1 MGRVAGRVARLRDPA
16 ATSTHVRTPNVFA
29 GPYLDRAAHLR
40 KDATFVAA
48 ALADPATLILPLWRA
63 RNLVRHGED
72 GCTAAFVDVT
82 HELRVGL
89 PDSELVL
96 LGQFHG
102 RACFA
107 AELTTDAAPA
117 VVPDTGFEDLRNLGA
132 LLSHDEAGL
141 LAYARAM
148 ILWRQRHRYC
158 GTCGAPT
165 RAESAGHV
173 MKCTEQSCGAEHFP
187 RLDPAII
194 VLVTDGERAL
204 LGRQAAWPAGR
215 YSTIAGFVEPG
226 ESLEDAVAREVLEET
241 GVTVLDADYHSSQP
255 WPFPSSLMIGFTA
268 RASADAVPR
277 ADEELEDVRWFTRE
291 EIASGV
297 PGLPPPQS
305 VSLRLIEDWYDSGS
319 PLPLRQTPGVKLW
332 GRR

>member
-1 MGRVAGRVARLRDPA
+1 
-16 ATSTHVRTPNVFA
+16 VRTPNVFA

-40 KDATFVAA
+40 KDAAFVTA
-48 ALADPATLILPLWRA
+48 ALADPGSLLVPVWQA
-63 RNLVRHGED
+63 RNLLRGAGPGRAAELVEVRHALR
-72 GCTAAFVDVT
+72 AAV
-82 HELRVGL
+82 
-89 PDSELVL
+89 PDSELIL
-96 LGQFHG
+96 LGLFRGH
-102 RACFA
+102 ACFA
-107 AELTTDAAPA
+107 VELAAEPAPA
-117 VVPDTGFEDLRNLGA
+117 SLPDHVFEDLRVAGG
-132 LLSHDEAGL
+132 LLQADEAGL

-148 ILWRQRHRYC
+148 VLWRHRHRYC
-158 GTCGAPT
+158 GSCGAPA
-165 RAESAGHV
+165 RSESAGHV
-173 MKCTEQSCGAEHFP
+173 MKCTGPGCGAEQFP

-226 ESLEDAVAREVLEET
+226 ESLEDAVVREVLEET
-241 GVTVLDADYHSSQP
+241 GVSVLEAAYHSSQP

-268 RASADAVPR
+268 RASAAAVPR

-291 EIASGV
+291 QIASGT

-305 VSLRLIEDWYDSGS
+305 VSFRLIADWYDSGS
-319 PLPLRQTPGVKLW
+319 TLPLRDTPGVQLW